1 MDERYPRIP
10 QKLMEPPQNLK
21 IPPYFGIYLSLLWIF
36 GALCRSPHLSPSVLS
51 SVCLGIAASFSKHH
65 NYNAH
70 VVAAPINV
78 ATLSSS
84 VYQLGVVFLKSLFY
98 KRYSLT
104 GINLMKRVSNIVW
117 FFHFFQLHL
126 FVLSARKCFVL
137 RTNQGNLV
145 NFLWISFLQMNQYV
159 WFASEY
165 IFASLHKGVYF
176 VSVRCFLC
184 TVQIYFIESKS
195 ER

>member
-1 MDERYPRIP
+1 MLWLHR
-10 QKLMEPPQNLK
+10 LM
-21 IPPYFGIYLSLLWIF
+21 
-36 GALCRSPHLSPSVLS
+36 SPHLVHL
-51 SVCLGIAASFSKHH
+51 C
-65 NYNAH
+65 
-70 VVAAPINV
+70 INLV
-78 ATLSSS
+78 WYS
-84 VYQLGVVFLKSLFY
+84 KSL
-98 KRYSLT
+98 YST
-104 GINLMKRVSNIVW
+104 SVTLMKRVSNIVW
-117 FFHFFQLHL
+117 FFNFFQLHL

-184 TVQIYFIESKS
+184 TVQIDFIESKS
-195 ER
+195 ERYEETKIPGKYCKN

>member
-1 MDERYPRIP
+1 MRMLWLHR
-10 QKLMEPPQNLK
+10 LM
-21 IPPYFGIYLSLLWIF
+21 
-36 GALCRSPHLSPSVLS
+36 SPHLVQL
-51 SVCLGIAASFSKHH
+51 C
-65 NYNAH
+65 
-70 VVAAPINV
+70 INLV
-78 ATLSSS
+78 WYS
-84 VYQLGVVFLKSLFY
+84 KSL
-98 KRYSLT
+98 YSTSVTLLQESIWWKESLILC
-104 GINLMKRVSNIVW
+104 GSFI
-117 FFHFFQLHL
+117 FFQLHL

-184 TVQIYFIESKS
+184 TVQMDFIESKS
-195 ER
+195 ERSDETKIPGKYCKNYSISFRLKKTCYLADQWCDKN

>member
-1 MDERYPRIP
+1 
-10 QKLMEPPQNLK
+10 
-21 IPPYFGIYLSLLWIF
+21 
-36 GALCRSPHLSPSVLS
+36 
-51 SVCLGIAASFSKHH
+51 
-65 NYNAH
+65 
-70 VVAAPINV
+70 
-78 ATLSSS
+78 
-84 VYQLGVVFLKSLFY
+84 
-98 KRYSLT
+98 
-104 GINLMKRVSNIVW
+104 MKRISNIVW

-184 TVQIYFIESKS
+184 TVQMDFIESKS
-195 ER
+195 ERSDETKIPGKYCKNYSISFRLKKNTLSCRSVMWQKLICIISDTGQRKVKTAVSVFNELLFWYSRFIRGALEFDVDGLAFRDDGQL

>member
-1 MDERYPRIP
+1 
-10 QKLMEPPQNLK
+10 
-21 IPPYFGIYLSLLWIF
+21 
-36 GALCRSPHLSPSVLS
+36 
-51 SVCLGIAASFSKHH
+51 
-65 NYNAH
+65 
-70 VVAAPINV
+70 
-78 ATLSSS
+78 
-84 VYQLGVVFLKSLFY
+84 
-98 KRYSLT
+98 
-104 GINLMKRVSNIVW
+104 MKRVSNIVW

-184 TVQIYFIESKS
+184 TVQMDFIESKS
-195 ER
+195 ERSDETKIPGKYCKNYSISFRLKKNTLSCRSVMWQKWICIISDTGQRKVKTAVSVFHELLFWYSRFIRGALEFDVDGLAFRDDGQL